1 MKLLTSTLLRQI
13 GAPLRA
19 ANPRLYARL
28 NRVRAEILTRGRSVS
43 AYQGVA
49 IDRFDRRVRVRG
61 RRILEIGTD
70 PAQRIMRLLTQM
82 GAAQVIGINN
92 DPAFR
97 ASEPG
102 TNSDL
107 TVVIADAARLP
118 FADGSFDAIFSVAT
132 FEHILDLP
140 SALDEMHRVLVKGG
154 VLYSNFGPIWTGGKG
169 HHLRVKVGNEEARHF
184 IPEKNPLPDHCHLLL
199 SPAELRASLAG
210 RVSPALLEP
219 IVHWVYEDP
228 GINRLFHHE
237 YMQIFERSRFTIES
251 ITPERDPVAPP
262 LKRILELK
270 YPLEKSFDVTNME
283 VIAVK

>member
-1 MKLLTSTLLRQI
+1 MKLLTSTLLRRI

-19 ANPRLYARL
+19 ANPRLYAKL
-28 NRVRAEILTRGRSVS
+28 NRVRAQLLTRGRPIS

-70 PAQRIMRLLTQM
+70 PAQRMLGLLSDM
-82 GAAQVIGINN
+82 GAARAIGVNN
-92 DPAFR
+92 DPTFR
-97 ASEPG
+97 SGHSGAR
-102 TNSDL
+102 TDL

-118 FADGSFDAIFSVAT
+118 FADASFDAIFSVAT

-140 SALDEMHRVLVKGG
+140 RALDEMHRVLVKGG
-154 VLYSNFGPIWTGGKG
+154 VLYTNFGPIWTGGKG
-169 HHLRVKVGNEEARHF
+169 HHLRVKVGDEEARHF

-199 SPAELRASLAG
+199 TPAELRASLAG

-237 YMQIFERSRFTIES
+237 YIEILNKSRFTIES
-251 ITPERDPVAPP
+251 IVPERDPVPP
-262 LKRILELK
+262 QLRRILELK
-270 YPLEKSFDVTNME
+270 YPAEKAFDVTNME